1 MIKKLGI
8 IVLAVMLVFSLTA
21 CNAKEKAAEEVVE
34 DIINDNSD
42 SDVDVDIDG
51 DTITVDSEDDDFSVT
66 MGDTDWPTGD
76 VAKMLP
82 ECKDG
87 KVTYVLEMSDAVSVS
102 VSEISESEYED
113 YLSRVQSAGF
123 DQNVMTMNSEGSTT
137 YSATDSHENNLVLS
151 YYSDEELMTIIFSLA
166 Q

>member
-1 MIKKLGI
+1 MMKKLGI
-8 IVLAVMLVFSLTA
+8 IALAVLLVFSLTA
-21 CNAKEKAAEEVVE
+21 CNAKEKAAEEAAE
-34 DIINDNSD
+34 DIINSNSD

-51 DTITVDSEDDDFSVT
+51 DTITVESDDEDFTVT

-87 KVTYVLEMSDAVSVS
+87 SVTYVLEMPNAVNVS

-113 YLSRVQSAGF
+113 YLALVQNAGY
-123 DQNVMTMNSEGSTT
+123 DQNVTTMDSEGSLM
-137 YSATDSHENNLVLS
+137 YMAADNDGNDFVLS
-151 YYSDEELMTIIFSLA
+151 YYPDEELMTIIFTLA

>member
-8 IVLAVMLVFSLTA
+8 ILLAVLLIFSLSA
-21 CNAKEKAAEEVVE
+21 CNAKEKAAEKAAE
-34 DIINDNSD
+34 DIINSNSD
-42 SDVDVDIDG
+42 SDVDVDID
-51 DTITVDSEDDDFSVT
+51 DNTITVESDDEDFSVT
-66 MGDTDWPTGD
+66 MGNTDWPTGD

-87 KVTYVLEMSDAVSVS
+87 TVTYVLEMPDAVSVS

-113 YLSRVQSAGF
+113 YLARVQNAGF

-137 YSATDSHENNLVLS
+137 FSAADSHENNVVLS
-151 YYSDEELMTIIFSLA
+151 YYAEEELMTIIFSLA

>member
-1 MIKKLGI
+1 MIKRLGI
-8 IVLAVMLVFSLTA
+8 IALTVLLVFSLTA
-21 CNAKEKAAEEVVE
+21 CNAKEKAAEKAAE
-34 DIINDNSD
+34 DIINSNSD
-42 SDVDVDIDG
+42 SDVDVDIDDG
-51 DTITVDSEDDDFSVT
+51 TITVESDDEDFSVT

-87 KVTYVLEMSDAVSVS
+87 TVTYVLEMTDAVNIS

-113 YLSRVQSAGF
+113 YLARVQNAGF
-123 DQNVMTMNSEGSTT
+123 DQNVTTMDSEGSLMYT
-137 YSATDSHENNLVLS
+137 ATDSDGYNIVLS
-151 YYSDEELMTIIFSLA
+151 YYSAQELMTIIFSTA

>member
-1 MIKKLGI
+1 MVKKLGI
-8 IVLAVMLVFSLTA
+8 IALAILLVFSLSA
-21 CNAKEKAAEEVVE
+21 CNAKEKAAEKVVE
-34 DIINDNSD
+34 DIINENSD

-51 DTITVDSEDDDFSVT
+51 DTITVDNDDEDFSVT
-66 MGDTDWPTGD
+66 MGETDWPTGD

-87 KVTYVLEMSDAVSVS
+87 TVTYVLEMADAVNVS

-113 YLSRVQSAGF
+113 YLTRVKNAGF
-123 DQNVMTMNSEGSTT
+123 DQNVATMDSEGSFMYT
-137 YSATDSHENNLVLS
+137 ATDSDGYNIVLA
-151 YYSDEELMTIIFSLA
+151 YYSDEELMTIIFSVT